1 MRRGYLVFGLGL
13 LAVTATAQ
21 TSPPPQQ
28 PRQPAQFRARPPELR
43 QVEKWINSPPL
54 TLTKLRGQVVVLHFW
69 TFG

>member
-1 MRRGYLVFGLGL
+1 MRRAFFSLGLGL
-13 LAVTATAQ
+13 LAVAAAAQ
-21 TSPPPQQ
+21 TPEP

-54 TLTKLRGQVVVLHFW
+54 TLAKLRGQVVVLHFW